1 MWPAEEPAVGYWGLC
16 FTAEEP
22 NAIIGMTKTGTIN
35 VHLEYSTDTN
45 TWNTF
50 TPGTTTVTLANVGDK
65 VWFKAWSLG
74 NGGTADSTSNYL
86 SFSITNRVAASGN
99 IMSLLNGK
107 NAIDVI
113 S

>member
-1 MWPAEEPAVGYWGLC
+1 
-16 FTAEEP
+16 
-22 NAIIGMTKTGTIN
+22 
-35 VHLEYSTDTN
+35 
-45 TWNTF
+45 
-50 TPGTTTVTLANVGDK
+50 
-65 VWFKAWSLG
+65 VWLKAWSLG